1 MPRFSVVVA
10 CAESVVETVWCVVAV
25 SAVSTVSRWLL
36 HPAVMRLSAMRA
48 AVAVLFGFMVYY
60 F

>member
-10 CAESVVETVWCVVAV
+10 CDESAVETVWCVF
-25 SAVSTVSRWLL
+25 AVSTVSRWLL

-48 AVAVLFGFMVYY
+48 AVAVLFGFMVDY

>member
-1 MPRFSVVVA
+1 MPRFSVVVV